1 MPLQA
6 GPERILTLEAK
17 GYCWPRTLSSSF
29 GQTFL
34 RCRLRRRRARRR
46 FPGDGPSCTP
56 WTFPKIVSLESTQ
69 ARVRPTFSAPRPR
82 SVVGPH
88 QRKKQKQ
95 PDQECHQIHH
105 HQNLHIRSTF
115 GWIPCCY
122 VTLIPVLLTK
132 HKRQPAHRPL
142 AAPNVVLCRAFRG
155 FWGRWASFPRPK
167 RRGSGRQMRLPR
179 KRDEEPPV
187 D

>member
-1 MPLQA
+1 MAHPCCA
-6 GPERILTLEAK
+6 RARCPSAK
-17 GYCWPRTLSSSF
+17 GCCRLRTPSSSF
-29 GQTFL
+29 AQTVL
-34 RCRLRRRRARRR
+34 RRRLRRRRARWR

-69 ARVRPTFSAPRPR
+69 ARVRPAFSAPRPR

-142 AAPNVVLCRAFRG
+142 AAPNVVLCRAFREFFG
-155 FWGRWASFPRPK
+155 ALGLFPRSQGC
-167 RRGSGRQMRLPR
+167 GSGR
-179 KRDEEPPV
+179 
-187 D
+187 